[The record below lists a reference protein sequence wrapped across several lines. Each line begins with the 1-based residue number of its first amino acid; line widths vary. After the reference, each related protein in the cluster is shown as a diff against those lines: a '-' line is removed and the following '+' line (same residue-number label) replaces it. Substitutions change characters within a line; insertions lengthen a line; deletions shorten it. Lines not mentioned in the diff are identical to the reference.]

1 MGLILIL
8 LPAVYALA
16 DAFAGGSL
24 GQWAKRLDDK
34 LPGRAAFWGAL
45 LGALV
50 GFLTLGPWGAA
61 MGLVWLIYRTP
72 GWRGFGGSATPV
84 GAKEVVGTLLRHMLA
99 LLALLPVYWAGKDVL
114 TGGLYLL
121 AYALG
126 ATALAIHY
134 GNANRKAQQLGQ
146 PIDAGL
152 NTKIELFRGALFG
165 VAVALALG

>member
-1 MGLILIL
+1 MLEFLIV
-8 LPAVYALA
+8 PAYAVA
-16 DAFAGGSL
+16 DAYAGGSL
-24 GQWAKRLDDK
+24 GAWAKKLDDK

-72 GWRGFGGSATPV
+72 GWRVFGGSATPV

-114 TGGLYLL
+114 TGALAFGGYAVIATLL
-121 AYALG
+121 A
-126 ATALAIHY
+126 AIY
-134 GNANRKAQQLGQ
+134 GQANRKAQQAGE
-146 PIDAGL
+146 PIDPADNMRVEIARGL
-152 NTKIELFRGALFG
+152 CFG
-165 VAVALALG
+165 VATIIAFTL